1 MHELFHAILLK
12 NFKLIHLLLQK
23 PNYNLN
29 DLYENNENALF
40 FSLKH
45 NSPKIAFLLIKYN
58 ININQLDQEENTPL
72 HISLKKGYKDLSLF
86 ILQKDFKQ
94 INKINNY
101 NENILNISIKQKYY
115 DVINKIFE
123 YKNLN
128 IDFIDNNKNSILI
141 NMIKSMDEKL
151 CIDMVSKFKMDV
163 NYINSYH
170 FDALILSLLN
180 NYEKL
185 SILLVK
191 KGSNIDF
198 TNKNNFNSIKIAE
211 QMGFHNFLKF
221 IKLKGKEIKN
231 NKLCFEKL
239 KNKKVFFLFDFI
251 SNNNEQSCIQ
261 YINKNKIDFETL
273 DFENNTLLI
282 KSIKLKKYNLAYLFI
297 KIGTEKFL
305 KQINNEHENA
315 LLLSLKYKQYFL
327 SLEIIERN
335 GYDVNLI
342 DKFNYCALLL
352 SIDSTVEDLSL
363 KIFQQNKDIIYVNI
377 LFNNDYTLF
386 MYALMNDMFIL
397 SLNILDKINEE
408 NLNFSNKKNECALTV
423 IIEKKNKLL
432 LKKILSK
439 KNININKLDK
449 NGETILNSLIHLNYF
464 DLVEYLLKEKK
475 GNIYIRNLNGEN
487 ACFLLEKLNKKNLLH
502 YF

>member
-1 MHELFHAILLK
+1 M
-12 NFKLIHLLLQK
+12 
-23 PNYNLN
+23 PR
-29 DLYENNENALF
+29 
-40 FSLKH
+40 
-45 NSPKIAFLLIKYN
+45 
-58 ININQLDQEENTPL
+58 
-72 HISLKKGYKDLSLF
+72 
-86 ILQKDFKQ
+86 
-94 INKINNY
+94 
-101 NENILNISIKQKYY
+101 
-115 DVINKIFE
+115 
-123 YKNLN
+123 
-128 IDFIDNNKNSILI
+128 SIL
-141 NMIKSMDEKL
+141 
-151 CIDMVSKFKMDV
+151 C
-163 NYINSYH
+163 
-170 FDALILSLLN
+170 
-180 NYEKL
+180 
-185 SILLVK
+185 
-191 KGSNIDF
+191 
-198 TNKNNFNSIKIAE
+198 
-211 QMGFHNFLKF
+211 
-221 IKLKGKEIKN
+221 
-231 NKLCFEKL
+231 
-239 KNKKVFFLFDFI
+239 FDFI